1 MAPIDWDVAVEAAAR
16 AYVTG
21 NPLPA
26 GAPRGALPHALSL
39 GVADADMLIVVIAA
53 LGLAVIVAVL
63 LATHVTLRAP
73 DLERFDRGEPALIT
87 PELV

>member
-1 MAPIDWDVAVEAAAR
+1 
-16 AYVTG
+16 
-21 NPLPA
+21 
-26 GAPRGALPHALSL
+26 
-39 GVADADMLIVVIAA
+39 
-53 LGLAVIVAVL
+53 VIVAVL